1 MSLSDKL
8 SELDNIIAKLRYVK
22 RGDWVLSSDHNDLV
36 DAVKKIREALGL
48 ITGAEEPNYSNY
60 TRIALK
66 SIDISVKI
74 SLASVRGVIGF
85 ISRNEALIVYAS
97 LTDTGGASYAKP
109 VILSI
114 PDLSIISTYPE
125 AGEFFTYYLIQLTAT
140 TSFCSELTKKY
151 YIIDTYTGDR
161 RVIDVWRGK
170 TKVASID
177 ARDVPTDVPD
187 SSYPCISHDGRYIAV
202 LGIQYIDSSTFR
214 LNIALYEGQ
223 T

>member
-1 MSLSDKL
+1 VSLQ
-8 SELDNIIAKLRYVK
+8 ELDEIIAKIRYVK
-22 RGDWVLSSDHNDLV
+22 WGDYVLPEDHNYLL
-36 DAVKKIREALGL
+36 DAIKKIRDILAQVA
-48 ITGAEEPNYSNY
+48 GAVEPDYSSY
-60 TRIALK
+60 SRIAMK
-66 SIDISVKI
+66 SIDISVGI
-74 SLASVRGVIGF
+74 SLDSVDAVVGF

-97 LTDTGGASYAKP
+97 LTDTGGAHYAKP

-125 AGEFFTYYLIQLTAT
+125 ADEYYTYYLIQLTAV
-140 TSFCSELTKKY
+140 TSYCSELTKKY
-151 YIIDTYTGDR
+151 YIIDTYTEDR

-177 ARDVPTDVPD
+177 ARDVPTDVPVE
-187 SSYPCISHDGRYIAV
+187 SYPCISHDGKYIAV